1 MQSINTKT
9 ISTEAEFKAA
19 CIADG
24 DKVIPILH
32 YMINGLQKDIFAEN
46 TQLKRDKIYFK
57 YNDLKSV
64 VTEIEN
70 ARHESAPQLN
80 F

>member
-1 MQSINTKT
+1 MQTMTKT

-24 DKVIPILH
+24 DKAIELLKYIQSELH
-32 YMINGLQKDIFAEN
+32 SSIFVTQKDSDRNKIFH
-46 TQLKRDKIYFK
+46 K
-57 YNDLKSV
+57 YNNVDELIKTIS
-64 VTEIEN
+64 N